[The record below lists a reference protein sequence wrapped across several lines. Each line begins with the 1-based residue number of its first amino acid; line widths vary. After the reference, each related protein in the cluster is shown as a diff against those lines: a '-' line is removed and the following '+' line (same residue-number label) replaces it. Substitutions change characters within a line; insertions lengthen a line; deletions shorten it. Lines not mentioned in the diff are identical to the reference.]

1 MNQPTVYLVKA
12 EQVGS
17 NDINLFLYSAL
28 SKQFGDSFEVV
39 NESTS
44 DRILPN
50 RKGMRK
56 VKSYGIKSGGQNHSI
71 HFDITEVSAANVS
84 SQNWLGR

>member
-1 MNQPTVYLVKA
+1 MSQPTVYLVKA

-17 NDINLFLYSAL
+17 DDINLFLYAAL
-28 SKQFGDSFEVV
+28 SKQFGDSLEVV

-44 DRILPN
+44 DRLLPG

-56 VKSYGIKSGGQNHSI
+56 VKSYGIKARGENHSV
-71 HFDITEVSAANVS
+71 HFDVTEVSAANIS